1 MNDSKTRSKL
11 WRAKQKQETP
21 NFVSKE
27 RERHRLF
34 RMKKKHQLGGGQ
46 SSRHTSTAGGKHEPH
61 STENTNT
68 EETEH
73 SQLESVMSKTFEL
86 DAAHVILQHP
96 FTMLV
101 AGPTGSGKTYWVN
114 RLLQHRREMITPPPE
129 EILWYHGQ
137 RQPFHTT
144 LQDTYPDLQ
153 LIDGLPDTEGY
164 DTTIPRIIIID
175 GLMNELKGDV
185 VANLFTKGSHHTNSS
200 IIFIVQNLFSQN
212 RGMRD
217 ISLNAHYLTLLKNPR
232 DKQQITTLDSQMFP
246 GRGRFL
252 TQCYEN
258 ATSNAHGY
266 LFIAT
271 NQYTTDELRVRTQI
285 FPDDNQHL
293 VYVVCQ

>member
-11 WRAKQKQETP
+11 WRGKQKQETP

-61 STENTNT
+61 STENTNI

-86 DAAHVILQHP
+86 DAAHIILQHP

-175 GLMNELKGDV
+175 DLMNELKGDV

-200 IIFIVQNLFSQN
+200 IIFIVQNIFSQN
-212 RGMRD
+212 REMRD
-217 ISLNAHYLTLLKNPR
+217 I
-232 DKQQITTLDSQMFP
+232 
-246 GRGRFL
+246 
-252 TQCYEN
+252 
-258 ATSNAHGY
+258 
-266 LFIAT
+266 
-271 NQYTTDELRVRTQI
+271 
-285 FPDDNQHL
+285 
-293 VYVVCQ
+293 